1 MKVWELRQTYRK
13 SGLSEDNLPDTP
25 YRMLTQWMEQ
35 AIQAEVTEPNAMSLA
50 TVKPDDTPDVRMV
63 LLKEIETEGVTFYT
77 NYHSQKAKDLDN
89 RPHAACCFWWQELER
104 QIRIRGPV
112 ERISRELSAAYF
124 ANRPRLSQI
133 GAWASVQSQ
142 VIGSREVLELAAADQ
157 EKRYEDREVPLPD
170 HWGGFRIHFRQVEFW
185 QGRPGRMHDRIL
197 YRREDDHWS
206 IQRLSP

>member
-1 MKVWELRQTYRK
+1 
-13 SGLSEDNLPDTP
+13 
-25 YRMLTQWMEQ
+25 
-35 AIQAEVTEPNAMSLA
+35 
-50 TVKPDDTPDVRMV
+50 MV

-142 VIGSREVLELAAADQ
+142 VIEIGRASCRERVEVWVVAVSR
-157 EKRYEDREVPLPD
+157 
-170 HWGGFRIHFRQVEFW
+170 
-185 QGRPGRMHDRIL
+185 
-197 YRREDDHWS
+197 
-206 IQRLSP
+206 